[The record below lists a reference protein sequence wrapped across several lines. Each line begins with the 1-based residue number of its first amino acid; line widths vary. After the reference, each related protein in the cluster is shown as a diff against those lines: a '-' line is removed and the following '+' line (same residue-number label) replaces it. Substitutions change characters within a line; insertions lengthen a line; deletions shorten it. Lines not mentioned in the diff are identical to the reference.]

1 MILHQHINKRDLR
14 QKIRRGEILLAGN
27 LTLRIYGLLSCRSG
41 KRMKK
46 MNSVF
51 FVNEQ
56 EAIANGFRPCGHCMV
71 HRYREW
77 KMNNKSTS

>member
-14 QKIRRGEILLAGN
+14 QKIRSGEILVAGN
-27 LTLRIYGLLSCRSG
+27 LNLKIYGLLSCLSG

-46 MNSVF
+46 MNRVF
-51 FVNEQ
+51 FADEQ
-56 EAIANGFRPCGHCMV
+56 EAIANGFRPCGHCMT

-77 KMNNKSTS
+77 KMNI